1 MVMSMI
7 FSKMIKK
14 IKWVN
19 IIMTLIVMAIVIRLG
34 YSQFYAYEELSLKA
48 TQSWQRGFPLEA
60 ARGKIYDSQQKVL
73 VDNLTTSSL
82 IIVPSQVKDY
92 VTTAN
97 QLSKILGCSKEKIL
111 EKVKKKVSVERIQ
124 PEGRQLTEEKAYQI
138 DRLKL
143 PGVYLVQDTL
153 RYYPHKNYLA
163 QTLGFVGID
172 NQGLVGLELKYDE
185 YLSGVN
191 GSINYYMNAKSQNL
205 NIYPADYVYP
215 TNGMDI
221 ELTIDSRVQDVVERE
236 LNNAYTTYNPDSIL
250 CLAMD
255 PRNGKILAMCSK
267 PDFDPND
274 YKNAD
279 SQIYNR
285 NLPIWKSY
293 EPGSTF
299 KIITFSSALN
309 EKLFDMDKDTYYDRG
324 YEIVKGARIKSW
336 KKGGHGLQTFREV
349 LQNSSNPGFVEIGR
363 RLGKERLYQYIQDFG
378 LTKKTGVDLTGESS
392 GIMFDYDKFNEVEQA
407 TVAFGQGISV
417 TPIQLVRAVCACV
430 NGGQLYKPYIV
441 NKVYNSKT
449 HEVVVENQ
457 PEKIRQVITSDTSA
471 KVRDAMEGVVTD
483 GGGKNAYI
491 DGYRIGGKTGTAQ
504 RAING
509 TYAGNGYILSFLGV
523 APIDNP
529 QIVLYLAMDNP
540 KKCVQYG
547 GTTAAPIARKIFMDV
562 LPALHVKK
570 VTQQREKA
578 YVWTDVK
585 TYDVEN
591 YVGKTKKEVKNEHYG
606 FEFLGSGDYVIDQLP
621 RVGEKIED
629 GQKVKIMLGKK
640 P

>member
-1 MVMSMI
+1 MV
-7 FSKMIKK
+7 FVKMIQK

-19 IIMTLIVMAIVIRLG
+19 IVMTLIIIAIIIRLG

-48 TQSWQRGFPLEA
+48 TESWQRGFPLEA
-60 ARGKIYDSQQKVL
+60 ARGKIYDSQHTIL

-82 IIVPSQVKDY
+82 IIVPSQVKDQ
-92 VTTAN
+92 VNTAL
-97 QLSKILGCSKEKIL
+97 QLSQILECSEEKIL

-205 NIYPADYVYP
+205 SIYPADYIYP

-221 ELTIDSRVQDVVERE
+221 ELTIDTRVQDVVERE
-236 LNNAYTTYNPDSIL
+236 LSNAYATYNPDSIL

-255 PRNGKILAMCSK
+255 PRNGKILALCSK

-279 SQIYNR
+279 SEIYNR

-309 EKLFDMDKDTYYDRG
+309 ENLFDMDKDTYYDKG
-324 YEIVKGARIKSW
+324 YEIVGGARIKSW

-363 RLGKERLYQYIQDFG
+363 RLGKDKLYQYVCDFG
-378 LTKKTGVDLTGESS
+378 LTEKTNVDLTGESK
-392 GIMFDYDKFNEVEQA
+392 GIMFSYENFNEVEQA
-407 TVAFGQGISV
+407 TVAFGQGISI
-417 TPIQLVRAVCACV
+417 TPIQLVRAVSACV
-430 NGGQLYKPYIV
+430 NGGYLYQPYIV
-441 NKVYNSKT
+441 NKIYNSKT
-449 HEVVVENQ
+449 HEAIVENEPNQ
-457 PEKIRQVITSDTSA
+457 IRQVISSETSA
-471 KVRDAMEGVVTD
+471 KVRDALEGVVTD

-523 APIDNP
+523 APIDDP
-529 QIVLYLAMDNP
+529 QIVLYVAMDNP
-540 KKCVQYG
+540 KNCVQYG
-547 GTTAAPIARKIFMDV
+547 GTTVAPIARKMLVDI
-562 LPALHVKK
+562 LPALGVEK
-570 VTQQREKA
+570 VTEQKEKA

-585 TYDVEN
+585 TYRVEN
-591 YVGKTKKEVKNEHYG
+591 YVGLSKKEVKNENYG
-606 FEFLGSGDYVIDQLP
+606 FEFLGEGDYVIDQLP
-621 RVGEKIED
+621 RVGEKIEE
-629 GQKVKIMLGKK
+629 GQKVKIQLGDKAN

>member
-1 MVMSMI
+1 MSMI

-471 KVRDAMEGVVTD
+471 KVRDAMEVVVTD

>member
-1 MVMSMI
+1 
-7 FSKMIKK
+7 
-14 IKWVN
+14 
-19 IIMTLIVMAIVIRLG
+19 MTLIVMAIVIRLG

-236 LNNAYTTYNPDSIL
+236 LNNAYTTYNRDSIL

-309 EKLFDMDKDTYYDRG
+309 EKLFDMDKDTYYDKG

-640 P
+640 S

>member
-1 MVMSMI
+1 
-7 FSKMIKK
+7 
-14 IKWVN
+14 
-19 IIMTLIVMAIVIRLG
+19 MAIVIRLG

>member
-1 MVMSMI
+1 MFMV
-7 FSKMIKK
+7 FVKMIQK

-19 IIMTLIVMAIVIRLG
+19 IVMTLIIIAIIIRLG

-48 TQSWQRGFPLEA
+48 TESWQRGFPLEA
-60 ARGKIYDSQQKVL
+60 ARGKIYDSQHTIL

-82 IIVPSQVKDY
+82 IIVPSQVKDQ
-92 VTTAN
+92 VNTAL
-97 QLSKILGCSKEKIL
+97 QLSQILECSEEKIL

-205 NIYPADYVYP
+205 SIYPADYIYP

-221 ELTIDSRVQDVVERE
+221 ELTIDTRVQDVVERE
-236 LNNAYTTYNPDSIL
+236 LSNAYATYNPDSIL

-255 PRNGKILAMCSK
+255 PRNGKILALCSK

-279 SQIYNR
+279 SEIYNR

-309 EKLFDMDKDTYYDRG
+309 ENLFDMDKDTYYDKG
-324 YEIVKGARIKSW
+324 YEIVGGARIKSW

-363 RLGKERLYQYIQDFG
+363 RLGKDKLYQYVCDFG
-378 LTKKTGVDLTGESS
+378 LTEKTNVDLTGESK
-392 GIMFDYDKFNEVEQA
+392 GIMFSYENFNEVEQA
-407 TVAFGQGISV
+407 TVAFGQGISI
-417 TPIQLVRAVCACV
+417 TPIQLVRAVSACV
-430 NGGQLYKPYIV
+430 NGGYLYQPYIV
-441 NKVYNSKT
+441 NKIYNSKT
-449 HEVVVENQ
+449 HEAIVENEPNQ
-457 PEKIRQVITSDTSA
+457 IRQVISSETSA
-471 KVRDAMEGVVTD
+471 KVRDALEGVVTD

-523 APIDNP
+523 APIDDP
-529 QIVLYLAMDNP
+529 QIVLYVAMDNP
-540 KKCVQYG
+540 KNCVQYG
-547 GTTAAPIARKIFMDV
+547 GTTVAPIARKMLVDI
-562 LPALHVKK
+562 LPALGVEK
-570 VTQQREKA
+570 VTEQKEKA

-585 TYDVEN
+585 TYRVEN
-591 YVGKTKKEVKNEHYG
+591 YVGLSKKEVKNENYG
-606 FEFLGSGDYVIDQLP
+606 FEFLGEGDYVIDQLP
-621 RVGEKIED
+621 RVGEKIEE
-629 GQKVKIMLGKK
+629 GQKVKIQLGDKAN

>member
-1 MVMSMI
+1 MSMI

-309 EKLFDMDKDTYYDRG
+309 EKLFDMDKDTYYDKG

-640 P
+640 S